1 LRELVIVNVKGTFRR
16 VALAKAAMS
25 DMDGADSWVTRQG
38 GEAVRRTAK
47 HVDKATVVIDP
58 SLPGDLQDALVRAG
72 GKLVPY
78 RGPAPAP
85 SSPANGARG
94 CSFFAGIFFVVAI
107 AGVGAG
113 NGALAYTMLM
123 FAGAG
128 LLMTMLGRPSARE
141 IRAAHAPVTQHRRY
155 VLPGT
160 DIDAD
165 HWKLWKR
172 AVDARNRI
180 ACADVVNAGRIDS
193 VQVAEVL
200 PQRMWDIAERLARLA
215 ELRARHQE
223 ILGDVPPEDPDVAP
237 AVTRQRRAQELA
249 LADATRRVSELEKFA
264 DLVDAADLAARKESI
279 VRELNE
285 LDDTHAELLAGI
297 GDTDLD
303 TDLTH
308 RLADDATAVIEQ
320 ARQAID
326 QANAAALTLAL
337 PSDKPGHEMGDEPRD
352 ELGDEPGDKSGDEP
366 GHRLGDGP
374 GGEEA
379 GAS

>member
-1 LRELVIVNVKGTFRR
+1 
-16 VALAKAAMS
+16 MS
-25 DMDGADSWVTRQG
+25 DMDGADSWVERQG
-38 GEAVRRTAK
+38 DETVRRTAK

-58 SLPGDLQDALVRAG
+58 SLPRDLQDALVRAG

-85 SSPANGARG
+85 ASPANGARG

-180 ACADVVNAGRIDS
+180 AGADVIDAGRIDS

-200 PQRMWDIAERLARLA
+200 PQRLWDIAERLARLA
-215 ELRARHQE
+215 EVRARHQE

-264 DLVDAADLAARKESI
+264 DLVDAADRAARKESI

-285 LDDTHAELLAGI
+285 LDDTHADLLAGI

-308 RLADDATAVIEQ
+308 RLADDATTVIEQ

-337 PSDKPGHEMGDEPRD
+337 PADKPAGKPADEQDD
-352 ELGDEPGDKSGDEP
+352 E
-366 GHRLGDGP
+366 P

-379 GAS
+379 GAA

>member
-1 LRELVIVNVKGTFRR
+1 
-16 VALAKAAMS
+16 MS
-25 DMDGADSWVTRQG
+25 DMDGADSWVARQG
-38 GEAVRRTAK
+38 NDETVRRMAK
-47 HVDKATVVIDP
+47 HIDKATVVIDP
-58 SLPGDLQDALVRAG
+58 SLPRDLRDALVRAG

-85 SSPANGARG
+85 VSPANGARG

-141 IRAAHAPVTQHRRY
+141 IRAAHAPVTEHRRY

-160 DIDAD
+160 DIDAE

-180 ACADVVNAGRIDS
+180 AGADVVDAGRIDA

-200 PQRMWDIAERLARLA
+200 PQRLWDIAERLARLA
-215 ELRARHQE
+215 EVRARHQE
-223 ILGDVPPEDPDVAP
+223 ILGDVPPEDPDIAP

-264 DLVDAADLAARKESI
+264 DLVDAADRAARKESI

-320 ARQAID
+320 AKQAID

-337 PSDKPGHEMGDEPRD
+337 PAAKPGEEPGDETGDKPGEET
-352 ELGDEPGDKSGDEP
+352 
-366 GHRLGDGP
+366 
-374 GGEEA
+374 GGEET
-379 GAS
+379 GGS

>member
-1 LRELVIVNVKGTFRR
+1 
-16 VALAKAAMS
+16 
-25 DMDGADSWVTRQG
+25 MDGADASVWRQG
-38 GEAVRRTAK
+38 DGTRRRVAYP
-47 HVDKATVVIDP
+47 VDNATVVVDP
-58 SLPGDLQDALVRAG
+58 RLPRDVRDALVRAS

-78 RGPAPAP
+78 QGPVPAPT
-85 SSPANGARG
+85 SPINGARG

-113 NGALAYTMLM
+113 NPALAYTMLM

-128 LLMTMLGRPSARE
+128 ILMTMLGRPSARE
-141 IRAAHAPVTQHRRY
+141 IGAAHAPVTHHRRY
-155 VLPGT
+155 VLPST
-160 DIDAD
+160 DIDAE

-172 AVDARNRI
+172 AVDARNRV
-180 ACADVVNAGRIDS
+180 AGAEVVNAGRIDS

-200 PQRMWDIAERLARLA
+200 PQRLWDIAERLARLA
-215 ELRARHQE
+215 EVRARHRE
-223 ILGDVPPEDPDVAP
+223 ILGDVPADDPDVAP

-264 DLVDAADLAARKESI
+264 DLVDAADRAARKESV

-303 TDLTH
+303 ADLTH
-308 RLADDATAVIEQ
+308 RLAGDATAVIEH

-326 QANAAALTLAL
+326 HANEAALTLAL
-337 PSDKPGHEMGDEPRD
+337 PE
-352 ELGDEPGDKSGDEP
+352 DEPGDDEP
-366 GHRLGDGP
+366 DAL
-374 GGEEA
+374 
-379 GAS
+379 

>member
-1 LRELVIVNVKGTFRR
+1 
-16 VALAKAAMS
+16 
-25 DMDGADSWVTRQG
+25 MDGADASVWRQG
-38 GEAVRRTAK
+38 DGTGRRVAYP
-47 HVDKATVVIDP
+47 VDNATVVVDP
-58 SLPGDLQDALVRAG
+58 RLPRDVRDALFRAS

-78 RGPAPAP
+78 QGPVPAPT
-85 SSPANGARG
+85 SPINGARG

-113 NGALAYTMLM
+113 NPALAYTMLM

-128 LLMTMLGRPSARE
+128 ILMTMLGRPSARE
-141 IRAAHAPVTQHRRY
+141 VGAAHAPVTQHRRY
-155 VLPGT
+155 VLPST
-160 DIDAD
+160 DIDAE

-172 AVDARNRI
+172 AVDARNRV
-180 ACADVVNAGRIDS
+180 AGAEVVNAGRIDS

-200 PQRMWDIAERLARLA
+200 PQRLWDIAERLARLA
-215 ELRARHQE
+215 EVRARHRE
-223 ILGDVPPEDPDVAP
+223 ILGDVPADDPDVAP

-264 DLVDAADLAARKESI
+264 DLVDAADRAARKESV

-303 TDLTH
+303 ADLTH
-308 RLADDATAVIEQ
+308 RLAGDATAVIEH

-326 QANAAALTLAL
+326 HANEAALTLAL
-337 PSDKPGHEMGDEPRD
+337 PEDKPEGEPGD
-352 ELGDEPGDKSGDEP
+352 DEPG
-366 GHRLGDGP
+366 
-374 GGEEA
+374 
-379 GAS
+379 AS